1 MVYVYECIRERICNL
16 RSYTHSS
23 FSQLVMFQALQ
34 RESPMLLLQLG
45 ITSEFMD
52 NEMKKIT
59 EIEKTKVLYLN
70 ILNETISFFDYILSL

>member
-1 MVYVYECIRERICNL
+1 MYMSVLEREYVISDHI
-16 RSYTHSS
+16 HIPIFS

>member
-1 MVYVYECIRERICNL
+1 MCVHTCIREREHVIPD
-16 RSYTHSS
+16 HIHIPIFS

-59 EIEKTKVLYLN
+59 EIEKMKVHYFN
-70 ILNETISFFDYILSL
+70 ILLKYIETI